1 MKFRKFLCFVLIFA
15 IMMSLGVTAFADAFM
30 PVTEING
37 CEIRSL
43 SIRRIECAANISRA
57 EIINSIENDIN
68 VLNRFCIP
76 TSDAMDVKYKDNRI
90 EYIFNHPELGY
101 CSTISVEGNS
111 CGDVVFYISEGECS
125 DILEY
130 KADGAIFLDGKEVVI
145 EGCQE
150 RHYCKLCMLHSLLY
164 TYICPTHI

>member
-15 IMMSLGVTAFADAFM
+15 IMMSLGVTAFM

-43 SIRRIECAANISRA
+43 SIRIIERAANISRA

-101 CSTISVEGNS
+101 CSTISVE
-111 CGDVVFYISEGECS
+111 
-125 DILEY
+125 
-130 KADGAIFLDGKEVVI
+130 
-145 EGCQE
+145 
-150 RHYCKLCMLHSLLY
+150 
-164 TYICPTHI
+164 